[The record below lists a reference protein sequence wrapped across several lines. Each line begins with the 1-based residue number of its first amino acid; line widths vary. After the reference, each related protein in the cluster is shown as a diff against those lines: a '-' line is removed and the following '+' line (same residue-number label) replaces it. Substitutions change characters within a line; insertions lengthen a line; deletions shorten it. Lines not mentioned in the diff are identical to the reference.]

1 MATADRRFLAVLNQL
16 NQQRLHGKFPAPLYN
31 RQGASGDDT

>member
-1 MATADRRFLAVLNQL
+1 MATADRRFLAVLNQ
-16 NQQRLHGKFPAPLYN
+16 QMLHSKFRAPLYN